1 MPDIKSVLSDE
12 IRRLA
17 RKELKVAIQPF
28 QAQLAALRK
37 TVSEQSKLIKELSK
51 GSAVATRKAK
61 SESAPEQTGET
72 AEKNT
77 RQFRLSPERIVK
89 LRQNLGLTQGQFAAL
104 LEVNP
109 LSVSN
114 WEQGKA
120 VPRESGKQKIAAL
133 RGLGKRG
140 LKAMLAEK
148 GIAVAPSKR
157 KPRTPKQASPES
169 AAPAT
174 EATAS

>member
-1 MPDIKSVLSDE
+1 MPDIKSVLNDE

-28 QAQLAALRK
+28 QAQLAALKK
-37 TVSEQSKLIKELSK
+37 TVSEQAKLIKELSK
-51 GSAVATRKAK
+51 GFAVAARKAK
-61 SESAPEQTGET
+61 SETAAEQDGEAVET
-72 AEKNT
+72 NSK
-77 RQFRLSPERIVK
+77 QFRLTPERIVK
-89 LRQNLGLTQGQFAAL
+89 LRQKLGLTQGQFAAL

-114 WEQGKA
+114 WELGKA

-140 LKAMLAEK
+140 LKVMLAEK

-157 KPRTPKQASPES
+157 KPRTPKQETAV
-169 AAPAT
+169 PAT